1 MHKKVWDTFNMQNL
15 GEYHDFYV
23 QSDTLQLADVF
34 EKFREKCIEIY
45 QLDPA
50 HFVSAPGL
58 AWQACLKKTKIKL
71 ELLTDINMLLMFEEV
86 IRGGMCQSIIK
97 YASTNNKYMKNFNK
111 KILSSYL
118 MYLDTNNLYGWAMIT
133 KFSVGKF
140 EWIHPNDYTEDL
152 IKSYDDN
159 DDYGA
164 ILKVDIKYLKE
175 LLNKHKDLPF
185 LPERRK
191 INKTNKLTTC
201 IEDKE
206 KYVVHISA
214 LKQALNHGLKIKKVH
229 RIIEFKQEAW
239 LKPYIDMNTKLRT
252 EPNMISKKISS
263 N

>member
-1 MHKKVWDTFNMQNL
+1 MQKKVWDTFNIQNL
-15 GEYHDFYV
+15 GEYYDLYV
-23 QSDTLQLADVF
+23 HSDTLQLANVF

-58 AWQACLKKTKIKL
+58 AWQACLKKTEIKL
-71 ELLTDINMLLMFEEV
+71 ELSTDINMLLMFEGG
-86 IRGGMCQSIIK
+86 IRGSMCQSIIK
-97 YASTNNKYMKNFNK
+97 YACTNNKYIKNYNK

-118 MYLDTNNLYGWAMIT
+118 MYLDANNLYGWAMI
-133 KFSVGKF
+133 KKLPVRKF

-191 INKTNKLTTC
+191 INKTNKLTIC

-214 LKQALNHGLKIKKVH
+214 LKQALNHGLK
-229 RIIEFKQEAW
+229 
-239 LKPYIDMNTKLRT
+239 LRYT
-252 EPNMISKKISS
+252 E
-263 N
+263 